1 MTSLK
6 LITAEERLAEKRGVS
21 TLILGATGVGKTS
34 LIKTFDTTA
43 LSSTLFVDIEAGDL
57 PVAHLPVASVR
68 PRTAQELMDLA
79 CVVGGPDPALP
90 SSSAYSQAHFDQV
103 SADPELMQLAQYR
116 IFFIDSLTAAGR
128 LFFRH
133 AEQMPEAFTDR
144 GKKDLRGV
152 YGIYARNV
160 IACLNQLQHARGRT
174 VVFVA
179 ILERQVDDFNTAV
192 WNVQLEGSK
201 AAREL
206 PGIVDQV
213 VTMTWIDFG
222 DHKPQRCFVCTGG
235 NPWGYPAK
243 DRSGKLDQLEPPDL
257 GKLLAKITSS
267 PSAT

>member
-1 MTSLK
+1 MK
-6 LITAEERLAEKRGVS
+6 HITAEQRLAETRGVS
-21 TLILGATGVGKTS
+21 ALIVGPTGVGKTS
-34 LIKTFDTTA
+34 LLRTLDARA
-43 LSSTLFVDIEAGDL
+43 LRSTLFVDIEAGDL
-57 PVAHLPVASVR
+57 PVAGLPVASVR

-79 CVVGGPDPALP
+79 CVIGGPDPALP
-90 SSSAYSQAHFDQV
+90 ASSAYSQAHFDKV
-103 SADPELMQLAQYR
+103 SADPELMKLAQYPT
-116 IFFIDSLTAAGR
+116 FFIDSLTAAGQ

-133 AEQMPEAFTDR
+133 AEQMPEAFTER
-144 GKKDLRGV
+144 GKKDLRAV
-152 YGIYARNV
+152 YGVYARNV

-174 VVFVA
+174 VIFVA
-179 ILERQVDDFNTAV
+179 ILERQTDDFSTAV
-192 WNVQLEGSK
+192 WGVQLEGSK

-213 VTMTWIDFG
+213 VAMTWIDFG
-222 DHKPQRCFVCTGG
+222 DHKPVRSFVCTGG